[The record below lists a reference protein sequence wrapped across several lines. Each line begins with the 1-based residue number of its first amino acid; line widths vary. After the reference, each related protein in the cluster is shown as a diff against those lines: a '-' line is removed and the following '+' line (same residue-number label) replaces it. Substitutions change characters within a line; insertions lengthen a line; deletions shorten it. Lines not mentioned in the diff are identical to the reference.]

1 MVQLQMKRPKR
12 KVWELWLQGQKIASL
27 YIFLGSMGNFFFFFG
42 EKPYQREFY

>member
-1 MVQLQMKRPKR
+1 MKRPKR

-27 YIFLGSMGNFFFFFG
+27 YIFLGSMGNIIIIIFFG